1 MKRGTGLTCRLTED
15 PPRQGCRPSLDCLL
29 ESLVPVYGSKVV
41 AAVLTGMG
49 SDGLEGC
56 RSLKAA
62 GGVVIAQDRQGCTV
76 YGMPKAV
83 IDAGLADVVL
93 PLDQIGEAISGNQ
106 YRKP

>member
-1 MKRGTGLTCRLTED
+1 
-15 PPRQGCRPSLDCLL
+15 
-29 ESLVPVYGSKVV
+29 
-41 AAVLTGMG
+41 MG

-62 GGVVIAQDRQGCTV
+62 GGVVHDRQGCTV

-93 PLDQIGEAISGNQ
+93 PLDQIGEAISGISIGS
-106 YRKP
+106 RKSCHST

>member
-1 MKRGTGLTCRLTED
+1 MEKLFLDSHGIKEYVDVAGCCDPGRLT
-15 PPRQGCRPSLDCLL
+15 
-29 ESLVPVYGSKVV
+29 
-41 AAVLTGMG
+41 
-49 SDGLEGC
+49 
-56 RSLKAA
+56 A